1 MIRSFLSRIS
11 EQLYREKSYRILKG
25 SVRDK
30 ELQWSMYQSGK
41 PEEKVTELIDAFRF
55 QSKEYLFLSI
65 ESQQMEKLTP
75 HSAWKN
81 IPMSHEWH

>member
-1 MIRSFLSRIS
+1 
-11 EQLYREKSYRILKG
+11 
-25 SVRDK
+25 
-30 ELQWSMYQSGK
+30 MYQSGK

-75 HSAWKN
+75 HSA
-81 IPMSHEWH
+81 